1 MAGRGDIKIQDIQP
15 DLYSDWPV
23 VPFDKSLGEIG
34 SYVKIKSSEYNND
47 GLYPVIDQGEKY
59 ISGYVND
66 SNLLYKGDLPIIIFG
81 DHTRNIKYVDSDF
94 AVGADGTKILHPIKQ
109 FYCKFYYHYLKALTI
124 PNLGYSRHYSIL
136 RQINVPLPPLAE
148 QKRIA
153 DKLDVL
159 FGQLN
164 IVQKA
169 IERIPELIK
178 NFRQQILSSAVTGK
192 LTEEW
197 RDRENILNE
206 YREFKCSEY
215 REYNFEIPDQW
226 ILLSFADVVRI
237 ESNLVN
243 PIDYPELPLIA
254 PDNIESMTG
263 RIISKPT
270 VAEINPISPKHLFS
284 GNSLI
289 YSKIRPY
296 LSKIAFVDFKG
307 LCSADMYPL
316 KTSLDIHYL
325 YYYML
330 SPEFLY
336 YATTAGERIVLPK
349 INRKG
354 LNIIPIPVPSIEEQK
369 EIVRRID
376 SFFKKL
382 ETIEQ
387 QYNALKLKI
396 EKLPQALLNKAFS
409 GELVEHLPSDGDAE
423 TLLKEIEQLK
433 RTISKK

>member
-1 MAGRGDIKIQDIQP
+1 MKEQLIPYSWAITYLKNIVLPTKGKKPTRLEDSSFAESVPYIDIKALESDQIDQYADIRSSKLFSEN
-15 DLYSDWPV
+15 DIAIVWDGARCGWV
-23 VPFDKSLGEIG
+23 AKARKGAIG
-34 SYVKIKSSEYNND
+34 STICA
-47 GLYPVIDQGEKY
+47 L
-59 ISGYVND
+59 
-66 SNLLYKGDLPIIIFG
+66 
-81 DHTRNIKYVDSDF
+81 T
-94 AVGADGTKILHPIKQ
+94 PIKINST
-109 FYCKFYYHYLKALTI
+109 YLYYYLLSKYSLINSRPRGVGI
-124 PNLGYSRHYSIL
+124 PHVDPNFLWFL
-136 RQINVPLPPLAE
+136 EVPLPPLAE

-237 ESNLVN
+237 ESYLVN

-316 KTSLDIHYL
+316 KTSLDIH
-325 YYYML
+325 
-330 SPEFLY
+330 
-336 YATTAGERIVLPK
+336 
-349 INRKG
+349 
-354 LNIIPIPVPSIEEQK
+354 
-369 EIVRRID
+369 
-376 SFFKKL
+376 
-382 ETIEQ
+382 
-387 QYNALKLKI
+387 
-396 EKLPQALLNKAFS
+396 
-409 GELVEHLPSDGDAE
+409 
-423 TLLKEIEQLK
+423 
-433 RTISKK
+433 

>member
-164 IVQKA
+164 IIQKA

>member
-197 RDRENILNE
+197 RKNQQLPQWSVKYLSNVAIPKSGFPFKASDFVEQGLQVIRMGNLYNNRLSLERNPVFVPKDYNE
-206 YREFKCSEY
+206 DIIKKSII
-215 REYNFEIPDQW
+215 NKGD
-226 ILLSFADVVRI
+226 ILLTLTGTKYKRDYGYAIKVDSDEILLLNQRI
-237 ESNLVN
+237 LA
-243 PIDYPELPLIA
+243 LTPLINA
-254 PDNIESMTG
+254 DYLLLALRSEGFRNQFFSFETGGVNQGNVGIKNVMTIQINI
-263 RIISKPT
+263 PP
-270 VAEINPISPKHLFS
+270 A
-284 GNSLI
+284 
-289 YSKIRPY
+289 
-296 LSKIAFVDFKG
+296 
-307 LCSADMYPL
+307 
-316 KTSLDIHYL
+316 
-325 YYYML
+325 
-330 SPEFLY
+330 
-336 YATTAGERIVLPK
+336 
-349 INRKG
+349 
-354 LNIIPIPVPSIEEQK
+354 EEQT
-369 EIVRRID
+369 EIVEITN
-376 SFFKKL
+376 SIFKKL

-387 QYNALKLKI
+387 QYNALKSKI

>member
-1 MAGRGDIKIQDIQP
+1 M
-15 DLYSDWPV
+15 
-23 VPFDKSLGEIG
+23 
-34 SYVKIKSSEYNND
+34 
-47 GLYPVIDQGEKY
+47 YPVIDQGEKY

-197 RDRENILNE
+197 RKGKKLDKWEDKSIGSLFNVQTGSTPRRENNAYYNLGTIPWIKSGEVKNTLIFNSNE
-206 YREFKCSEY
+206 YITELAIQETNAKIYPINTILIAMYGEGKTRGQVGLLK
-215 REYNFEIPDQW
+215 IP
-226 ILLSFADVVRI
+226 AA
-237 ESNLVN
+237 SNQAVAALVN
-243 PIDYPELPLIA
+243 DKGYDIVTIKYVFFFCLSQY
-254 PDNIESMTG
+254 N
-263 RIISKPT
+263 
-270 VAEINPISPKHLFS
+270 
-284 GNSLI
+284 
-289 YSKIRPY
+289 KIRNQ
-296 LSKIAFVDFKG
+296 AKG
-307 LCSADMYPL
+307 GNQPNLNLATI
-316 KTSLDIHYL
+316 KKWGISL
-325 YYYML
+325 
-330 SPEFLY
+330 P
-336 YATTAGERIVLPK
+336 P
-349 INRKG
+349 
-354 LNIIPIPVPSIEEQK
+354 QK
-369 EIVRRID
+369 EQEEIVKIID
-376 SFFKKL
+376 SIFKKL

-387 QYNALKLKI
+387 QYNALKSKI